1 MALSTR
7 GVLAGTPQTSLD
19 GVVVFKVTDSTGT
32 SVFASLQLDIGS
44 GPIMTTQPLPAP
56 VVGVPYSFQFTS
68 TGGTAPYVWSVTGG
82 PLPVGLVLN
91 SSGLLSGIPSA
102 TGTTTTTIAVTD
114 ALGSRTAGQFVVT
127 VEPSAIAPQV
137 YFVSS
142 SLGGVSAYASPGV
155 AVPQTGGDS
164 PAGVVG
170 IATDRVGDRYW
181 LVTAA
186 GRVSASRGARA
197 FGSVGKHRLLGT
209 IVGIAAEPDG
219 SGYWLASS
227 TGHVYGFGSA
237 HSFGSVGKRHLSGTI
252 VGIAAEPDGSGYWLA
267 SSTGHVYGFG
277 SARALRERGG
287 TRLNPTIVGIAADP
301 VANGY
306 WTVTRAGR
314 VYAFGNAAPFGS
326 IAGRARV
333 RSANGIAADASGA
346 GYWVAT
352 SSGAVYAFGNATLL
366 AGVEIAPGTG
376 ASAIAGAA

>member
-237 HSFGSVGKRHLSGTI
+237 
-252 VGIAAEPDGSGYWLA
+252 
-267 SSTGHVYGFG
+267 
-277 SARALRERGG
+277 RALRERGG